1 MLTAAAELAA
11 PGSRLAVDLVNAGFF
26 RFHYTRD
33 YLASLD
39 AAGTP
44 WRFGTDTPEQL
55 LTDCGW
61 RVDSIDEPGNEN
73 AHYGRWPHPANTADI
88 PDLPRSYLL
97 TATCPD

>member
-1 MLTAAAELAA
+1 VLTAAAELAA

-61 RVDSIDEPGNEN
+61 RVDSN
-73 AHYGRWPHPANTADI
+73 
-88 PDLPRSYLL
+88 LPRSYLL